1 MLVLMAGL
9 PGSGKS
15 TLARLLADSLHAVI
29 LDKDAVRL
37 ALFGGLSAGEDAIE
51 YSTSQDDF
59 VVEIMLQ
66 AAGWLLQRQP
76 ERIIILDGR
85 PFGRAYQVAQVL
97 DYAQTIDQPVRIIEC
112 ICSDQT
118 ARWRLQASRSSH
130 PAANRDFELYL
141 RMQDAWEELPPTRL
155 VVDTEGEL
163 AACVQDCL
171 QFLSS

>member
-15 TLARLLADSLHAVI
+15 TLARLLAASLHAVI

-37 ALFGGLSAGEDAIE
+37 ALFGGMSSGEDAIE

-59 VVEIMLQ
+59 VVDIMLQ

-85 PFGRAYQVAQVL
+85 PFGQAYQVAQVL
-97 DYAQTIDQPVRIIEC
+97 DYAQSIDQRVKIIEC

-118 ARWRLQASRSSH
+118 ARRRLQATRSTH

-155 VVDTEGEL
+155 VVYTEGEL
-163 AACVQDCL
+163 AACVQNCL